1 MTAIDHRG
9 NLLDRVAL
17 HEPPGEAPPMQQ
29 LSPDLPTQPPR
40 PRWLIPS
47 RLQRV
52 PLLSQASPLRDSETQ
67 QPAGA
72 LVLLGLS
79 SITVLAGLLVL
90 IRPSRRRKHA
100 VT

>member
-1 MTAIDHRG
+1 
-9 NLLDRVAL
+9 
-17 HEPPGEAPPMQQ
+17 
-29 LSPDLPTQPPR
+29 
-40 PRWLIPS
+40 
-47 RLQRV
+47 LQRV